1 MLTLQQIGS
10 RYSGQGLPAE
20 AEGVLGLPGEKE
32 ADIARHPP
40 GILEYLGPEMEAERP
55 QVIAPEFVT
64 ELGSAL

>member
-1 MLTLQQIGS
+1 MPILRQIS
-10 RYSGQGLPAE
+10 SKYSGQGLLAE
-20 AEGVLGLPGEKE
+20 AEGALGLPGEKE

-55 QVIAPEFVT
+55 QMIAPEFVT